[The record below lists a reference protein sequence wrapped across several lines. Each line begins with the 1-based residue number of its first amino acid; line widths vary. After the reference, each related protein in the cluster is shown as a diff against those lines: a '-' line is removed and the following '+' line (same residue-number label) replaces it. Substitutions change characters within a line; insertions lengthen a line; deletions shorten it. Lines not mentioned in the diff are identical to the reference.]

1 MIENNNRGAAT
12 DDTIVAVYD
21 TAADADAAV
30 RDLKA
35 ANIPADAISRHDG
48 VSQDSTSEAAPR
60 EEGFWASLF
69 GGGSDDD
76 TVYERSLSSGSS
88 LVTVRASG
96 PRADQVTEILE
107 RHGPVDIDER
117 ASAYGVSETR
127 TAAPTALASTG
138 TTTGTTSGT
147 TTGGTLAGGTVAGTG
162 TAATDGDAIQ
172 LAEEQLQVGK
182 RAVNRGTT
190 RVRRFVVETP
200 VEESVALRDET
211 VTVERR
217 AVTGDVPVSATD
229 FTEKTFEMTETDEE
243 VVVAKTARVTEEV
256 VLRKEVA
263 DRVETVKDTVRRDE
277 VEIERI
283 PGGKVAAVDTAVTTP
298 VTPRAPKV

>member
-76 TVYERSLSSGSS
+76 SVYERSLSSGSS

-96 PRADQVTEILE
+96 PRADEVTEILE

-138 TTTGTTSGT
+138 TTSGT
-147 TTGGTLAGGTVAGTG
+147 TTGGSLAGTG

-172 LAEEQLQVGK
+172 LAEEQLAVGK

-283 PGGKVAAVDTAVTTP
+283 PGEKVAAVDTAVTTP
-298 VTPRAPKV
+298 VTPRAPKI